1 MSFRPSDFQ
10 IQSGVK
16 RTQRVTWAVGGR
28 DLLVASSKKH
38 GPVATF
44 QPFQRMVRLCALHR
58 PGGGRYSWLGLLGM
72 MILHPNRSIACTV
85 AAKTVPT
92 ISTKMSWPADMIS
105 VRSNAFLRHI
115 VTQDLRA
122 GHQDDEDYE
131 TSDDNND
138 DEEEEEEEPQEK
150 YDHHIVEPSLG
161 EETSPSSS
169 RSSSP
174 TKFDYKLADSH
185 LSSDPMPG
193 APKRRS
199 SSKKRKKHWTQ
210 KMVEGSV
217 NLTGNLAWGT
227 VRQSGKLAYLMLRP
241 KHVEEPETHGL
252 WRLDQQI
259 SETSKRRRGGDDV
272 ILSSV
277 ATLEID
283 TRRHCIVVLPQEGK
297 PGPPWIQP
305 YEFTSTRLG
314 LFQTVFVARAF
325 LVGTDQVRV
334 YGYKGTWERKVAD
347 PTVLKMVGKIYNVRK
362 LRPGQRGKQQQQQ
375 LQKKGRTAGD
385 YELVGKAI
393 GTFVARRRVQLNE
406 EREGDEDDDDEEEA
420 PLDNEDNHGAFIEND
435 EYDEENLDNGD
446 ESNEDDV
453 NEL

>member
-1 MSFRPSDFQ
+1 
-10 IQSGVK
+10 
-16 RTQRVTWAVGGR
+16 
-28 DLLVASSKKH
+28 
-38 GPVATF
+38 
-44 QPFQRMVRLCALHR
+44 MVRLRALHQ

-72 MILHPNRSIACTV
+72 MILHPDGSITCTV
-85 AAKTVPT
+85 LADTALTT
-92 ISTKMSWPADMIS
+92 STKMSWPPDVIS
-105 VRSNAFLRHI
+105 VRSNAFLRYI

-122 GHQDDEDYE
+122 GHQDDEDNE
-131 TSDDNND
+131 ASDGYD
-138 DEEEEEEEPQEK
+138 DEEEEEEEEPQEK
-150 YDHHIVEPSLG
+150 YDHHLVEQSLG
-161 EETSPSSS
+161 EETTPST
-169 RSSSP
+169 RSSSS

-185 LSSDPMPG
+185 LASDTIPG
-193 APKRRS
+193 APQRQS

-217 NLTGNLAWGT
+217 NLTGNLAWTT

-241 KHVEEPETHGL
+241 KHVEEPETHGI

-259 SETSKRRRGGDDV
+259 TETSKQRGRGGGDDV

-283 TRRHCIVVLPQEGK
+283 TRRHCIVVQPQEGK

-305 YEFTSTRLG
+305 YEFTTTRLG
-314 LFQTVFVARAF
+314 LYQTIFVARAF
-325 LVGTDQVRV
+325 LVGTEQVRV

-347 PTVLKMVGKIYNVRK
+347 PTVLKMVGKIYHVRK

-375 LQKKGRTAGD
+375 LLKKGRTAGD

-393 GTFVARRRVQLNE
+393 GTFVARRRVQLNDE
-406 EREGDEDDDDEEEA
+406 GEGDVDDDDEEET
-420 PLDNEDNHGAFIEND
+420 PLDNEDNHGAFIDND
-435 EYDEENLDNGD
+435 EYDKENLDHAD
-446 ESNEDDV
+446 ENSEDDV